1 MVKMREFEEGADNIS
16 TMLGKITLAIE
27 IVIALVVII
36 AVVVLFFYLKARKGR
51 KERRFME
58 EEYGYSGLNRVNAKD
73 YLKFDDI
80 CNDMVVMENGKRF
93 MGAIICERG
102 LDFYSAH
109 VSQKVG
115 CQSGYRSF
123 ISTINQP
130 IAFWQY
136 SASVNLDHTQ
146 QKYETAYK
154 QRQEELFNL
163 NEEREEGLK
172 LMKRYESEL
181 GEEAVNSNEYILVM
195 EAITKTQEKME
206 HVKWRIIHLEDQ
218 LFYIKQLKENYGCP
232 KRPQIYFFD
241 WYYDPQDFP
250 VDLTKEE
257 IYQRAQ
263 DELYSIA
270 ETKIHALSNAGVKFR
285 RATGEELEEFYYQ
298 HFHPFSSKK
307 LPLKKLKEE
316 SGEFIIG
323 TTQKNVLEQAARE
336 EVAYES
342 LKDIQK
348 ATEDILNEAS

>member
-1 MVKMREFEEGADNIS
+1 M
-16 TMLGKITLAIE
+16 
-27 IVIALVVII
+27 
-36 AVVVLFFYLKARKGR
+36 
-51 KERRFME
+51 
-58 EEYGYSGLNRVNAKD
+58 
-73 YLKFDDI
+73 
-80 CNDMVVMENGKRF
+80 
-93 MGAIICERG
+93 
-102 LDFYSAH
+102 
-109 VSQKVG
+109 
-115 CQSGYRSF
+115 
-123 ISTINQP
+123 
-130 IAFWQY
+130 
-136 SASVNLDHTQ
+136 NLDHTQ

-218 LFYIKQLKENYGCP
+218 LFYIKQLKE
-232 KRPQIYFFD
+232 K
-241 WYYDPQDFP
+241 
-250 VDLTKEE
+250 